1 MIQTPLQSVNP
12 SPGPIA
18 APSAPS
24 SPARCNPRS
33 IAMIVFVWFVL
44 HIGCLFTPG
53 LLDDVDS
60 VYIEIARQMLLRHD
74 YVTPYIDGIRFFDKP
89 PLLYWLAA
97 GSMHLFGAYDWA
109 ARLPLALL
117 TLALLLAVYALG
129 LRLFAGISP
138 ADHPDRAA
146 LYSALALATSIG
158 PFLYTR
164 FFIPDILICLW
175 MTLAVHAFLI
185 ALDRVATKSG
195 APSMEQS
202 GTSYLAS
209 EMWDEKS
216 GAPSMEQSHRAMP
229 GPPPA
234 SLLGWMGGIVKTRSA
249 LVPCLI
255 FAAVTAL
262 NLLTKGIIG
271 LVFPVA
277 FVLFY
282 LALTRQLRLLLKL
295 HLIPSTLLFLLV
307 AAPWHILAALR
318 NPAIAMPPGLG
329 LPARAGWA
337 WFYLYNEHIARFL
350 QRRIP
355 HDYGQVPVLLFWLLA
370 ALWLFPW
377 TAFLPGAILRH
388 IRDLRNGGLF
398 YKQKIVIL
406 SAAKNPRISS
416 SPGAPH
422 LASEMWDEKSG
433 APFITKSGAPFMAQ
447 SHRDMGGNATPTPRD
462 REAALSLLL
471 WAGVVLLFF
480 TFSARQ
486 EYYSLP
492 AIPALAL
499 MAGGLLARADRQC
512 QAGDLGAPHLASE
525 MWASRSALLGHR
537 WLLLPIS
544 SLLAAIALFFAIT
557 APHIDPHTDIATL
570 LSQGGDYNLSLSHL
584 FDLTGRAMGLFRA
597 PLTFVALGMIVIGP
611 LSYILRRP
619 HRNGPA
625 HTYAANLTMAA
636 AGVCLLLCMH
646 EGLVRFYPTM
656 GSKGLAESIVAEQSH
671 HPRPDDLILID
682 GELTAGST
690 LLFYTRQPV
699 HFVNGR
705 VNGTWFGSFWPDTP
719 AVFDDDAS
727 LDRLWAG
734 PQRLFLLTYT
744 PTARSAS
751 LSPFGPVRTLA
762 SAGGKSILTNQ

>member
-1 MIQTPLQSVNP
+1 MTHPPLQSANP
-12 SPGPIA
+12 SPGQPPEPLA
-18 APSAPS
+18 DRLALPA
-24 SPARCNPRS
+24 PARWNPRS
-33 IAMIVFVWFVL
+33 VCIIVLVWLVL

-60 VYIEIARQMLLRHD
+60 IYIEIARSMLLRHD
-74 YVTPYIDGIRFFDKP
+74 FVTPFIDGIRFFDKP
-89 PLLYWLAA
+89 PLMYWLAA
-97 GSMHLFGAYDWA
+97 GSMHLFGPYDWA

-117 TLALLLAVYALG
+117 TLALLLATYALG
-129 LRLFAGISP
+129 LRLFAEVSP
-138 ADHPDRAA
+138 SAHPDRAA
-146 LYSALALATSIG
+146 LYSALALATCIG

-164 FFIPDILICLW
+164 FFIPDIVICLW

-185 ALDRVATKSG
+185 ALDRIHATQQLTAHSSQLIAVQKHCG
-195 APSMEQS
+195 IDE
-202 GTSYLAS
+202 
-209 EMWDEKS
+209 EKS
-216 GAPSMEQSHRAMP
+216 GVILSGARSAQSKDPDELSPSTTARTFL
-229 GPPPA
+229 PPS
-234 SLLGWMGGIVKTRSA
+234 SLLNQPANSA
-249 LVPCLI
+249 LLPCLA

-271 LVFPVA
+271 LVFPIA
-277 FVLFY
+277 FVLLY

-295 HLIPSTLLFLLV
+295 HLIPSTLVFLLI

-318 NPAIAMPPGLG
+318 NPAIALPAGLG

-388 IRDLRNGGLF
+388 IRDLRA
-398 YKQKIVIL
+398 
-406 SAAKNPRISS
+406 SAPSMTKS
-416 SPGAPH
+416 GAPH
-422 LASEMWDEKSG
+422 LASEMWDEK
-433 APFITKSGAPFMAQ
+433 PGAPFMAQ
-447 SHRDMGGNATPTPRD
+447 SHRDMSGMD
-462 REAALSLLL
+462 RQTALTLLL
-471 WAGVVLLFF
+471 WAGLVLVFF

-492 AIPALAL
+492 AVPALAL
-499 MAGGLLARADRQC
+499 MAGGLLARADRDPSSP
-512 QAGDLGAPHLASE
+512 AA
-525 MWASRSALLGHR
+525 RSALAWHC
-537 WLLLPIS
+537 WLLVPLC
-544 SLLAAIALFFAIT
+544 SLLAAVALFFAIT
-557 APHIDPHTDIATL
+557 APHADPHTDIASL
-570 LSQGGDYNLSLSHL
+570 LSQGGDYNLSLAHL

-597 PLTFVALGMIVIGP
+597 PLAFVALGMIVIGP

-619 HRNGPA
+619 RRNGPA
-625 HTYAANLTMAA
+625 HTYAANLTLAA
-636 AGVCLLLCMH
+636 AAVCLLLSMH
-646 EGLVRFYPTM
+646 EGLVRFYPTL
-656 GSKGLAESIVAEQSH
+656 GSKGLAQAIVAEQTAR
-671 HPRPDDLILID
+671 PRPNDLIMID
-682 GELTAGST
+682 GELTSGST

-705 VNGTWFGSFWPDTP
+705 VNGAWYGSFWPDAP

-734 PQRLFLLTYT
+734 PRRIFLLTYT
-744 PTARSAS
+744 PAARTTG

-762 SAGGKSILTNQ
+762 SAGGKSILTNR